1 MTRCG
6 MRSEPSGS
14 LSATGEVDA
23 VDIVLSHEALED
35 ITVVLDKDL
44 LRAGADCALI
54 VDRAGYVIVNRG
66 DPSNLDIVAL
76 AALSAANYGATEE
89 IAKLIGEQDFS
100 LLFHKGK
107 NENVHYTKVGD
118 DYFLITL
125 FGKDVSLGLIR
136 MRTARVRDVLLPI
149 LLGEA

>member
-1 MTRCG
+1 M
-6 MRSEPSGS
+6 
-14 LSATGEVDA
+14 DA

-35 ITVVLDKDL
+35 ITAVLDKDL

-107 NENVHYTKVGD
+107 NENVHYTKVGE

-136 MRTARVRDVLLPI
+136 MRTARVRDLLLPI

>member
-1 MTRCG
+1 M
-6 MRSEPSGS
+6 
-14 LSATGEVDA
+14 
-23 VDIVLSHEALED
+23 DIVLSHEALED
-35 ITVVLDKDL
+35 ITAILDKDL

-107 NENVHYTKVGD
+107 NENVHYTKIGD
-118 DYFLITL
+118 HYFLITL

-136 MRTARVRDVLLPI
+136 IRTARARDVILPI
-149 LLGEA
+149 LIGEA

>member
-1 MTRCG
+1 M
-6 MRSEPSGS
+6 
-14 LSATGEVDA
+14 
-23 VDIVLSHEALED
+23 DIVLSHEALED
-35 ITVVLDKDL
+35 MASILDRDL
-44 LRAGADCALI
+44 LRAGADCALV

-66 DPSNLDIVAL
+66 DPSTLDIVAL

-89 IAKLIGEQDFS
+89 IAKLIGEQDFA

-107 NENVHYTKVGD
+107 NENVHYTKVGE

-136 MRTARVRDVLLPI
+136 MRTTQARERLLPI

>member
-1 MTRCG
+1 
-6 MRSEPSGS
+6 
-14 LSATGEVDA
+14 VDA
-23 VDIVLSHEALED
+23 VDIVLSYEALED
-35 ITVVLDKDL
+35 ITAVLDRDL

-89 IAKLIGEQDFS
+89 IAKLIGEQDFA

-107 NENVHYTKVGD
+107 NESVHYTKVGED
-118 DYFLITL
+118 FFLITL

-136 MRTARVRDVLLPI
+136 MRTARVRDLLLPI

>member
-1 MTRCG
+1 
-6 MRSEPSGS
+6 
-14 LSATGEVDA
+14 

-35 ITVVLDKDL
+35 MAAILDKDL
-44 LRAGADCALI
+44 LRAGADCALV

-66 DPSNLDIVAL
+66 DPSTLDIVAL

-89 IAKLIGEQDFS
+89 IAKLIGEQDFA

-107 NENVHYTKVGD
+107 NENVHYTKVSE

-136 MRTARVRDVLLPI
+136 MRTAQARERLLPV

>member
-1 MTRCG
+1 
-6 MRSEPSGS
+6 
-14 LSATGEVDA
+14 

-35 ITVVLDKDL
+35 ISAILDRDL

-89 IAKLIGEQDFS
+89 IAKLIGEQDFA

-107 NENVHYTKVGD
+107 NENVHYTRIGD
-118 DYFLITL
+118 NYFLITL
-125 FGKDVSLGLIR
+125 FGKDISLGLIR
-136 MRTARVRDVLLPI
+136 MRTARVRDLLLPI

>member
-1 MTRCG
+1 
-6 MRSEPSGS
+6 
-14 LSATGEVDA
+14 

-35 ITVVLDKDL
+35 ITAVLDKDL

-107 NENVHYTKVGD
+107 NENVHYTKVGE

-136 MRTARVRDVLLPI
+136 MRTARVRDLLLPI